1 MSVEL
6 NANKPIV
13 MSTEAILAVKTANI
27 AKTQTELEG
36 QMALDLIASTSVDS
50 ANLPTVGNSGQNI
63 NIKV

>member
-13 MSTEAILAVKTANI
+13 MSTEAILAVKTASI

-50 ANLPTVGNSGQNI
+50 ASLPTVGNSGQNI